1 MPPLQSAL
9 ASVWEDVAGLWK
21 GVVAINTHMDERAD
35 KCNCLLQS
43 FPTADSFGQNL
54 IGAIDD
60 EFKKQTAEWTS
71 KLQELQA
78 WVLSLETSA
87 TASTCATPPDV

>member
-1 MPPLQSAL
+1 MAT
-9 ASVWEDVAGLWK
+9 
-21 GVVAINTHMDERAD
+21 NTCMDEHAD
-35 KCNCLLQS
+35 KCTHLFQS
-43 FPTADSFGQNL
+43 FPTVDSFGQNL
-54 IGAIDD
+54 LGTIDD

-87 TASTCATPPDV
+87 TASASATTSDV